1 MELKVQDHAKLSR
14 GVGPSPE
21 SGMGRSTEWFTESDE
36 SYFGSETPDTSP
48 SEEKVSGQSDPG
60 EDASKYKVNKLKK
73 VGIYGFMCVL
83 FILVML
89 IPNFISY
96 INKQGNGGNVNVS
109 EQQNIN
115 QLNEIKHLKQQ
126 ISLLQNNNEE
136 TIAQIDRKVEQRI
149 RDIMSNS
156 AEVKGDDA
164 KLDALIESN
173 RLMQEQ
179 IKKLSEENIKKEPP
193 QPKKGSSSSS
203 VAFTLVAQKKE
214 EKALLE
220 AKIAEEVKNTAPDY
234 DIRPGMQVGM
244 TIPAVLDTTIMSS
257 LLLDRYYVSSTT
269 QRDIEIAP
277 GYILPRGTK
286 FLGKPTSDFESRR
299 IVVDINKVQYGSSE
313 LNLKGVLLDGRQSPG
328 LVTKYVD
335 PMNSAIW
342 AALPLSIASATA
354 AALQDT
360 ATYYNSNTGQT
371 YESTAW
377 SGKNAVLEGT
387 AEALSNVTEIITEMH
402 RRKKPVI
409 IVRSGIDVNVQISEK
424 LPLDRLIASGIVR
437 PVAR

>member
-1 MELKVQDHAKLSR
+1 M
-14 GVGPSPE
+14 
-21 SGMGRSTEWFTESDE
+21 
-36 SYFGSETPDTSP
+36 
-48 SEEKVSGQSDPG
+48 
-60 EDASKYKVNKLKK
+60 
-73 VGIYGFMCVL
+73 
-83 FILVML
+83 
-89 IPNFISY
+89 
-96 INKQGNGGNVNVS
+96 
-109 EQQNIN
+109 
-115 QLNEIKHLKQQ
+115 
-126 ISLLQNNNEE
+126 
-136 TIAQIDRKVEQRI
+136 
-149 RDIMSNS
+149 
-156 AEVKGDDA
+156 
-164 KLDALIESN
+164 
-173 RLMQEQ
+173 
-179 IKKLSEENIKKEPP
+179 
-193 QPKKGSSSSS
+193 
-203 VAFTLVAQKKE
+203 
-214 EKALLE
+214 
-220 AKIAEEVKNTAPDY
+220 
-234 DIRPGMQVGM
+234 
-244 TIPAVLDTTIMSS
+244 
-257 LLLDRYYVSSTT
+257 
-269 QRDIEIAP
+269 
-277 GYILPRGTK
+277 
-286 FLGKPTSDFESRR
+286 
-299 IVVDINKVQYGSSE
+299 DINKVQYGSSE